1 MESVRFLQ
9 ITVESFIREYH
20 VYKDE
25 TIWVPEIDEKK
36 DLKREL
42 QNLKDVNAVAVVRP
56 SCAHAD
62 IPDPN
67 KKPEPHHRLSMLRY
81 CKRTG

>member
-1 MESVRFLQ
+1 MESVRFSQ

-25 TIWVPEIDEKK
+25 TIWVSEIDEKK
-36 DLKREL
+36 NLKREP

-62 IPDPN
+62 PN
-67 KKPEPHHRLSMLRY
+67 KTPEQCRSFSTSPQTPHA
-81 CKRTG
+81 